1 MNEIFDELKTLF
13 NKNNYRLY
21 MIGSTSRDFLLK
33 REIEDYDF
41 VTDATPDEV
50 LTFLNCNDTFK
61 KYGTLSLRK
70 NGKHVD
76 IVSLRKESAYLDA
89 RHPSKIE
96 FIKDINEDY
105 QRRDFTINAIYI
117 DEKYHVAEISE
128 LGLSDLNNRILRF
141 IGEAQKRVKEDPL
154 RILRAKRFIVE
165 YNLEVEKETLKA
177 LKENV
182 NLLSLIKEGKILE
195 EKKKFEKIAK
205 GKHYEFK

>member
-41 VTDATPDEV
+41 VTDARPDEV

-105 QRRDFTINAIYI
+105 KRRDFTINAIYI
-117 DEKYHVAEISE
+117 DEKYHVAEISL

>member
-1 MNEIFDELKTLF
+1 MNEIFDKLKTLF

-61 KYGTLSLRK
+61 KYGTLSLKK

-105 QRRDFTINAIYI
+105 KRRDFTINAIYI
-117 DEKYHVAEISE
+117 DEKYHVAEISL

-165 YNLEVEKETLKA
+165 YNLEVEEVTLKA
-177 LKENV
+177 LKENL